1 MNICD
6 SSYFLISSTLFFT
19 YSILASI
26 WFESYCPIAIAID
39 SFTSSNS
46 IECLVGE
53 NIFLEICYVWI
64 WVELIED
71 FIVARFCMIYEMRV
85 SSYDRSL

>member
-1 MNICD
+1 M
-6 SSYFLISSTLFFT
+6 
-19 YSILASI
+19 
-26 WFESYCPIAIAID
+26 EIAID
-39 SFTSSNS
+39 SFAYSKSMV
-46 IECLVGE
+46 CLVGE

-71 FIVARFCMIYEMRV
+71 FIVARLCIIYEIRV